1 MAIVLSGVN
10 NNDRISASDGSLD
23 LISGV
28 TYSGEVAS
36 PSFKVGNN
44 IQLGNA
50 GIVTA
55 TTFVGNVTGNINN
68 SILLLQTGGTERIRI
83 DSAGLVTIDH
93 PSSHAN
99 STASPARLSLGG
111 SFSNTSAITTKPK
124 LTLWEDDSNNDAMGF
139 QVTASLLSVH
149 LSKTD
154 YDFAIK
160 ANGAS
165 LLTVDSGNNET
176 NFSTNHDLN
185 INASTNKSG
194 VIRFNNY
201 HTTAAGPNKIILWE
215 AASWSGGFG
224 VSTDHIDYYSGHT
237 HCFYTGTTT
246 SSVGKIA
253 AEYKKDGA
261 VELYHNNVK
270 TFQTTSFGAETIFS
284 SASGKTSIFK
294 VLHGNLSQ
302 GVGIG
307 YHSIH
312 ATGSNTDVQLKLMSK
327 GSSDLSIQT
336 SADENMAI
344 FRPNESVYLYYN
356 NSQKLKTTNSGV
368 TVTGTVTATSFSG
381 DGSNLTGIVNANVAA
396 NAAIAGSKITPNF
409 GSQTLTTG
417 LVYSTG
423 LNSTG
428 TLTLSGGTVNIN
440 LNRASHTPTY
450 QMRLTGGS
458 YTTMNFRIRDTTNNL
473 DRFLIRHAGQI
484 EIPGDVGI
492 GHTVNFSNTNI
503 TKFGNYSTLHIKGP
517 SNEGAAIRL
526 QDNGD
531 TADSDDFVIYKNQAA
546 AYLRVN
552 GTDPLIAY
560 MNGGERLRIT
570 SNGELWVGTTSGIS
584 NSGYGGF
591 SLNGSSGSLLSMMH
605 NGTEK
610 LRLFGHTN
618 PSIQYAGYLTFYSGV
633 SGGTERARLSSEG
646 YFTKSNHPGF
656 YAYMDGG
663 NQTTNASS
671 IIPFNLTHFNTGGH
685 FKTSGTNAYKFVCP
699 VSGIYHFSGAIWM
712 KNNSS
717 MGHARWQLRR
727 NNAILLQAGWHQANT
742 NTFYDHSAPANITV
756 YCDANDTV
764 YAYADYQIQYWR
776 GGSAHPHTYFSGHL
790 VG

>member
-417 LVYSTG
+417 LVYSTA

-699 VSGIYHFSGAIWM
+699 VAGILSLIHI
-712 KNNSS
+712 
-717 MGHARWQLRR
+717 
-727 NNAILLQAGWHQANT
+727 
-742 NTFYDHSAPANITV
+742 
-756 YCDANDTV
+756 
-764 YAYADYQIQYWR
+764 
-776 GGSAHPHTYFSGHL
+776 
-790 VG
+790 

>member
-111 SFSNTSAITTKPK
+111 SFCNTSAITTKPK

-160 ANGAS
+160 ANGSS

-417 LVYSTG
+417 LVYSTA

-503 TKFGNYSTLHIKGP
+503 TKFC
-517 SNEGAAIRL
+517 
-526 QDNGD
+526 
-531 TADSDDFVIYKNQAA
+531 
-546 AYLRVN
+546 
-552 GTDPLIAY
+552 
-560 MNGGERLRIT
+560 
-570 SNGELWVGTTSGIS
+570 
-584 NSGYGGF
+584 
-591 SLNGSSGSLLSMMH
+591 
-605 NGTEK
+605 
-610 LRLFGHTN
+610 
-618 PSIQYAGYLTFYSGV
+618 
-633 SGGTERARLSSEG
+633 
-646 YFTKSNHPGF
+646 
-656 YAYMDGG
+656 
-663 NQTTNASS
+663 
-671 IIPFNLTHFNTGGH
+671 NL
-685 FKTSGTNAYKFVCP
+685 
-699 VSGIYHFSGAIWM
+699 
-712 KNNSS
+712 
-717 MGHARWQLRR
+717 
-727 NNAILLQAGWHQANT
+727 
-742 NTFYDHSAPANITV
+742 
-756 YCDANDTV
+756 
-764 YAYADYQIQYWR
+764 
-776 GGSAHPHTYFSGHL
+776 
-790 VG
+790 